1 MKIFTL
7 FLFIVA
13 VYCVSFNQ
21 NKQMSKETLQVKKDS
36 VFMISL
42 QASFGEG
49 YSWRLTEISDSSI
62 VKFVNTSHS
71 AGAEDKDGRPETQ
84 LFSFKG
90 ERKDSCTLQFVY
102 EQPWLKEKSPKLQY
116 KTFLI
121 IIN

>member
-13 VYCVSFNQ
+13 VYYVSFNQ
-21 NKQMSKETLQVKKDS
+21 NKQMNKEILQAKKDS

-42 QASFGEG
+42 PASFGEG
-49 YSWRLTEISDSSI
+49 YSWRLTEISDSNI
-62 VKFVNTSHS
+62 VKFVNVAQSVDV
-71 AGAEDKDGRPETQ
+71 EDKDGRTETQ

-90 ERKDSCTLQFVY
+90 EKKGECCLQFVY
-102 EQPWLKEKSPKLQY
+102 EQPWLKEKSPKLRY
-116 KTFLI
+116 KTFSI

>member
-1 MKIFTL
+1 MKIIAY
-7 FLFIVA
+7 FIFIIA
-13 VYCVSFNQ
+13 VYYVTFTQ
-21 NKQMSKETLQVKKDS
+21 NKRMDKETLQAKKDS

-71 AGAEDKDGRPETQ
+71 AGVEDKDGRPETQ

-90 ERKDSCTLQFVY
+90 ERKGSCTLQFVY

-116 KTFLI
+116 KSFLI